1 MFEDASDWTTRVRS
15 VVDLLV
21 SPLRADGADVV
32 VADCDQGAALLSV
45 RYVEG
50 PCASCVMSA
59 ADLARLLEE
68 GLRAAI
74 GTEVRVQVEGQAAPA
89 TSERA

>member
-1 MFEDASDWTTRVRS
+1 MFEDVSGWTTRARS
-15 VVDLLV
+15 LVDVLV

-32 VADCDQGAALLSV
+32 VTRCDQGAALVSV

-50 PCASCVMSA
+50 SCASCVMSA

-68 GLRAAI
+68 GLRA
-74 GTEVRVQVEGQAAPA
+74 GLGSEVWVQVEAQATPA
-89 TSERA
+89 TSEPG